1 MLLDVSGRPFPP
13 ESLTPK
19 AAAEREDSWQNPVTG
34 IGMWNVDK
42 TKQGSY
48 QPVLRVLDQ
57 ELTSLYNGSDL
68 AAKVVEKPVH
78 EMWRRGYDAEA
89 DGISASE
96 TKDFLAWCNETLELE
111 ENLTEGDVWGRL
123 YGGSL
128 LILGIDDGGMPWEPL
143 QEDRIKSIDYT
154 ALIDR
159 RFAYLQGQYSQI
171 GAQYGKPQVYLVSN
185 AIAGNG
191 WNGYGAV
198 KPRDPNELLE
208 GGAQVAFVHA
218 SRTIRFDG
226 NRADVVTKQ
235 NLAGWSWSALQ
246 RIYEAMRQFEHSF
259 DSVGYLLS
267 DASQGVLKLQGLV
280 KAISSG
286 QRQALADRALVMDQT
301 RSVMRSILIDAG
313 GPDGKNAEE
322 FTRVA
327 TPMGGL
333 ADVLDRMMAR
343 FAGAADMPQTELF
356 GRAPAGMNATG
367 ESDTRKWYDSI
378 ATRQKKH
385 LAPKLTRILKLASKA
400 KNNPL
405 GVKNLDWNLTFHP
418 LWDPT
423 DDELAE
429 TRLKNAQRDIAYID
443 AGVVKPEEVAVDLG
457 DVYPNLD
464 VEAREEVLAGGK
476 SFEPYPEDP
485 EPEPPVVVA
494 PGMPGAPP
502 VPGPKAP
509 PAAKPPTPAQKKAQ
523 DRLDAEGRA
532 AFVLLVQDRDDAEMA
547 QAVYDQLLED
557 YPATSLGWILS
568 GHWEGPKAIA
578 TKDIDTAN
586 SDQWQASKDPL
597 DSYEEKIKAGKL
609 KPAILVKLPGKKKL
623 YVVDGHHRMLASAKL
638 KRPLMAYVATVH
650 TLHGPWEALHSMQS
664 KSGKSSGLGLPSYSQ
679 E

>member
-19 AAAEREDSWQNPVTG
+19 AAVERSDAWQNSATG

-42 TKQGSY
+42 TKQGTY

-57 ELTSLYNGSDL
+57 ELTSMYNGSDL
-68 AAKVVEKPVH
+68 AAKVIEKPVH

-89 DGISASE
+89 DGIKASE

-128 LILGIDDGGMPWEPL
+128 LILGVDDGGMPWEPL
-143 QEDRIKSIDYT
+143 QEDRIKSFDYT

-198 KPRDPNELLE
+198 KPRDPKELFE
-208 GGAQVAFVHA
+208 GGAQVAFVHV

-235 NLAGWSWSALQ
+235 NLAGWSWSVLQ

-280 KAISSG
+280 KAITSG

-378 ATRQKKH
+378 ATRQTKH
-385 LAPKLTRILKLASKA
+385 LAPKLTRILKLAAKA
-400 KNNPL
+400 KNSPL
-405 GVKNLDWNLTFHP
+405 GTKDLDWDLTFHP

-423 DDELAE
+423 DDE
-429 TRLKNAQRDIAYID
+429 
-443 AGVVKPEEVAVDLG
+443 
-457 DVYPNLD
+457 
-464 VEAREEVLAGGK
+464 
-476 SFEPYPEDP
+476 
-485 EPEPPVVVA
+485 PPC
-494 PGMPGAPP
+494 
-502 VPGPKAP
+502 
-509 PAAKPPTPAQKKAQ
+509 
-523 DRLDAEGRA
+523 RRA
-532 AFVLLVQDRDDAEMA
+532 AIPPCR
-547 QAVYDQLLED
+547 
-557 YPATSLGWILS
+557 
-568 GHWEGPKAIA
+568 
-578 TKDIDTAN
+578 
-586 SDQWQASKDPL
+586 
-597 DSYEEKIKAGKL
+597 
-609 KPAILVKLPGKKKL
+609 
-623 YVVDGHHRMLASAKL
+623 
-638 KRPLMAYVATVH
+638 
-650 TLHGPWEALHSMQS
+650 
-664 KSGKSSGLGLPSYSQ
+664 
-679 E
+679 